1 MAPSRRSEEQPAGE
15 DNGIVTAVNA
25 KRIAFLEK
33 MDDDFNTG
41 AAVSELFELVRLLNK
56 FIDDCQLEDAKKRT
70 DTNLTTLRLGATT
83 LKELS
88 AILGLFQQPLTAAA
102 GNDALVDDL
111 MQLLIQLRASARG
124 KKDFEMAD
132 QIRNGLTDL
141 GITLE
146 DRKDG
151 TGWKLG

>member
-1 MAPSRRSEEQPAGE
+1 M
-15 DNGIVTAVNA
+15 
-25 KRIAFLEK
+25 IASSK
-33 MDDDFNTG
+33 M
-41 AAVSELFELVRLLNK
+41 
-56 FIDDCQLEDAKKRT
+56 QKKRT